1 MTPSFIN
8 SWPLGEDLL
17 EGRPHQSLAEHIA
30 ELIENDYTKNHL
42 IGLDGP
48 WGGGKSNVVKIIA
61 SKLKDTHHCFTFD
74 AWGHQEDLQRRA
86 FLEELTED
94 LCNNKI
100 LPKKTW
106 EKKLKDLLAKRKET
120 ITQTIPKLSIAF
132 IATILIAITTPIA
145 KSIGDGAEDQ
155 WVKIF
160 ITAIPALFGL
170 AIWIGALIKER
181 KFLGLAELYY
191 IYKDKDIE
199 KEEHVT
205 ISESEPSVREF
216 QSWMRQLSKA
226 LTGKNLIVVFDNMD
240 RLPPDKV
247 KELWASIHTFFAEQT
262 LDGIWILIP
271 FDRAHVIEVF
281 EKCEDTANQY
291 LEKSFS
297 VVFRVAPPVLTDWQK
312 FFELKYHQAFGSSEE
327 EDLHTI

>member
-1 MTPSFIN
+1 MTLSFIN
-8 SWPLGEDLL
+8 TGPLGEDLL
-17 EGRPHQSLAEHIA
+17 EGRPHQVLAEHIA
-30 ELIENDYTKNHL
+30 ELIAKGYTKNHL

-48 WGGGKSNVVKIIA
+48 WGGGKSNVVKIIS

-94 LCNNKI
+94 LCNNQI
-100 LPKKTW
+100 LPKETW

-120 ITQTIPKLSIAF
+120 ITQTIPKLSFAF
-132 IATILIAITTPIA
+132 IATLLIAIVTPIA

-155 WVKIF
+155 LAKIS
-160 ITAIPALFGL
+160 ITAIPALIGL
-170 AIWIGALIKER
+170 FIWMYASFKAGH
-181 KFLGLAELYY
+181 FLGLAEMYF

-226 LTGKNLIVVFDNMD
+226 LTGKKLIVVFDNMD

-281 EKCEDTANQY
+281 DKCEDTANQY

-297 VVFRVAPPVLTDWQK
+297 LN
-312 FFELKYHQAFGSSEE
+312 FERMF
-327 EDLHTI
+327 